1 MAPAGVPPVPESG
14 VDTSTKKKSKRIVVI
29 AAITALALIV
39 VGGGVAMAGNYFGWF
54 RGPQPS
60 AALPAGA
67 VGYAQFD
74 ADPSADQKLG
84 AMSFLRDVKQVSTSG
99 GNSDVKQMI
108 WDALTEQYS
117 YAFEDID
124 YQADIKP
131 WVGNRIGA
139 AVYPATGNGS
149 TTSAVAIQVTN
160 EDLAKTK
167 IPQLFDGAV
176 LLGFKDG
183 FAVITSEGFKDD
195 LSAKFGKSSLAD
207 DGLFSS
213 DFRSLGDPGWAAVWG
228 DSKRMADLV
237 GTYSTVSTASYAAA
251 GRFAATLRFTNDTV
265 QLKAVGFG
273 LDPTSIPNTS
283 AQSDVGGLPA
293 TTAAVV
299 SVKGGGAIFKSAWKK
314 YLDSMKSAGY
324 NPEDV
329 LSQEGWR
336 MPDDVV
342 TLLGEQTTVA
352 MSNDGLTDAVNGNIN
367 YYDGGVPEIGARV
380 TSSNPTA
387 VKSLVDRLVNN
398 SSYSS
403 NINQDVRGN
412 AYIVASTSS
421 YLDALAN
428 GGGGLGALPKFT
440 KVVPNWQNAAMVGYL
455 DLAPLSSKLTQ
466 GSAEYSQFLGSL
478 QAVGI
483 TSTYNQDTT
492 ESTIILSRS

>member
-1 MAPAGVPPVPESG
+1 MPPVPQAG
-14 VDTSTKKKSKRIVVI
+14 VAAPLKSKSKRIVVI
-29 AAITALALIV
+29 AAITALALVV

-139 AVYPATGNGS
+139 AIYPANKGGAY
-149 TTSAVAIQVTN
+149 SAIAVQVTN
-160 EDLAKTK
+160 ENLAKAK
-167 IPQLFDGAV
+167 IPELFDGAV

-183 FAVITSEGFKDD
+183 YAVITSESFKDD
-195 LSAKFGKSSLAD
+195 FPTFGSSSLAD
-207 DGLFSS
+207 DSLFSS
-213 DFRSLGDPGWAAVWG
+213 DFRSLGDPGWAAAWG
-228 DSKRMADLV
+228 DSKQISQLAN
-237 GTYSTVSTASYAAA
+237 TSSIETASYAAA
-251 GRFAATLRFTNDTV
+251 GRVAATLRFTNDTV

-273 LDPTSIPNTS
+273 LDPASIPNTS

-299 SVKGGGAIFKSAWKK
+299 SVKGGGAIFKTAWKK
-314 YLDSMKSAGY
+314 YLDSMKGNGY
-324 NPEDV
+324 NPEDI
-329 LSQEGWR
+329 LSQQGWR

-352 MSNDGLTDAVNGNIN
+352 MSNDGLTDVVNGNIN

-387 VKSLVDRLVNN
+387 VKSLVDRLANN

-403 NINQDVRGN
+403 TINQDVRDN

-466 GSAEYSQFLGSL
+466 GSGEYSQFVGSL